1 MHFIF
6 LLLFLGLLFL
16 ITCIYSSA
24 GSTTETLN
32 SGVGIAR
39 LVIGEAAPSHTGL
52 YLCHASNI
60 VSSLPPVSTKLIVT
74 RECHMTLT
82 ISSLLVTCYLYFMM
96 MLQAKPKHRIIMI

>member
-1 MHFIF
+1 MFVIF
-6 LLLFLGLLFL
+6 LLLFVGVLFL
-16 ITCIYSSA
+16 IICILSSA
-24 GSTTETLN
+24 GSTTETLS

-74 RECHMTLT
+74 RESHTL
-82 ISSLLVTCYLYFMM
+82 IFSL
-96 MLQAKPKHRIIMI
+96 